1 MYICYNLPNLFLLA
15 DEKCETEF
23 ANNMTFKV
31 VTSILNFY
39 IPTACMVVIYV
50 RIYLVIKRR
59 SREVELFG
67 GGGGGSGSGG
77 GGGGG
82 KKGGEH
88 GGRLRQKASA
98 AASAAAA
105 ERGKKRHDRKANFAD
120 AAAAATSPF
129 APTLIL

>member
-1 MYICYNLPNLFLLA
+1 MDRLNKLSSRSLLTA
-15 DEKCETEF
+15 DGKCETEF

-67 GGGGGSGSGG
+67 GGGAGHGG
-77 GGGGG
+77 GGGG
-82 KKGGEH
+82 
-88 GGRLRQKASA
+88 RLQKASA
-98 AASAAAA
+98 AAAAG
-105 ERGKKRHDRKANFAD
+105 ERGKMRDRKANFAD
-120 AAAAATSPF
+120 AAAAAASAALRTNIP
-129 APTLIL
+129 PKVQTG

>member
-1 MYICYNLPNLFLLA
+1 METKPTVHYRPILFLS

-23 ANNMTFKV
+23 ANNITFKV

-67 GGGGGSGSGG
+67 GGGGSGG
-77 GGGGG
+77 RG
-82 KKGGEH
+82 
-88 GGRLRQKASA
+88 GGRLQKASA
-98 AASAAAA
+98 AAAAG
-105 ERGKKRHDRKANFAD
+105 ERGKMRDRKANFAD
-120 AAAAATSPF
+120 AAAASA
-129 APTLIL
+129 APLTNIPPKVQIG

>member
-1 MYICYNLPNLFLLA
+1 MQGRVKVFFHSLLPA
-15 DEKCETEF
+15 DGKCETEF

-67 GGGGGSGSGG
+67 GGAGHGG
-77 GGGGG
+77 GGG
-82 KKGGEH
+82 
-88 GGRLRQKASA
+88 RLQKASA
-98 AASAAAA
+98 AAAAG
-105 ERGKKRHDRKANFAD
+105 ERGRMRDRKANFAD
-120 AAAAATSPF
+120 AAAAS
-129 APTLIL
+129 APLRTNIPPKVQTG

>member
-1 MYICYNLPNLFLLA
+1 MDMQGRVKVFFHSLLPA
-15 DEKCETEF
+15 DGKCETEF

-67 GGGGGSGSGG
+67 GGGGSGG
-77 GGGGG
+77 RG
-82 KKGGEH
+82 
-88 GGRLRQKASA
+88 GGRLQKASA
-98 AASAAAA
+98 AAAAG
-105 ERGKKRHDRKANFAD
+105 EKRGKMRDRKANFAD
-120 AAAAATSPF
+120 AGAAASAALLTNIP
-129 APTLIL
+129 PKVQTG